1 MIKRLFDILSASIA
15 LILLSPLLLILAIAI
30 AASSPGGVFFR
41 QVRVG
46 QGGKH
51 FHLLK
56 FRSMRPG
63 SEKAGQITV
72 GERDPRITS
81 IGHFLRRTKLDELPQ
96 LLNILMG
103 DMSIVGPRPEVPKY
117 VALYSADQRRVLDVR
132 PGLTSLAS
140 IAYINENE
148 LLGRS
153 KDPERTYVEEVMPAK
168 LALDL
173 QYVDRRSFLFD
184 LKIILRTPARLTGS

>member
-1 MIKRLFDILSASIA
+1 MKRLFDIVLSSIMLIMLSPFLVLIAFSIA
-15 LILLSPLLLILAIAI
+15 IGSR
-30 AASSPGGVFFR
+30 GGVLFH
-41 QVRVG
+41 QTRVG
-46 QGGKH
+46 MNGRE
-51 FHLLK
+51 FNLLK

-148 LLGRS
+148 MLGRS
-153 KDPERTYVEEVMPAK
+153 NDPERTYVEEVMPAK

-184 LKIILRTPARLTGS
+184 LKIILRTLARLTGS

>member
-1 MIKRLFDILSASIA
+1 MKRLFDILSSLIA
-15 LILLSPLLLILAIAI
+15 LIVLSPFLLILAIAI
-30 AASSPGGVFFR
+30 AAGSPGGVFFR

-46 QGGKH
+46 KGGKP

-72 GERDPRITS
+72 GERDPRITT
-81 IGHFLRRTKLDELPQ
+81 IGHFLRRYKLDELPQ
-96 LLNILMG
+96 LINILKG

-117 VALYSADQRRVLDVR
+117 VALYTADQRRVLDVR

-140 IAYINENE
+140 IEYINENE

-153 KDPERTYVEEVMPAK
+153 SDPDRTYVEEIMPAK

-173 QYVDRRSFLFD
+173 HYVNERDLFLD
-184 LKIILRTPARLTGS
+184 LNIVLRTAMRLLR